1 MIYSY
6 IGQFIPT
13 IHGTVYSQRNLLC
26 DMNTLGLTQ
35 LQALIYELRSL
46 YIYDP
51 IVLISPGQSFIFGI

>member
-6 IGQFIPT
+6 IDQFIPT

-35 LQALIYELRSL
+35 LQALIHELRSL

-51 IVLISPGQSFIFGI
+51 NWQLS